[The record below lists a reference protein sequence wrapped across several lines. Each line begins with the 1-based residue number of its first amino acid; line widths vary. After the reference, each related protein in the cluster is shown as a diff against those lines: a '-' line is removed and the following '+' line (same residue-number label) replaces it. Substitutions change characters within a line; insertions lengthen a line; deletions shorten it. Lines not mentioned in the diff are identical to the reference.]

1 MTGGQEA
8 LDTLLTNPETG
19 ASTKMK
25 IRASLGLDEAR
36 ILLTGSAPTP
46 PSLHEWYEN
55 LNMPLCE
62 IYGQSEILSG
72 TSNLP
77 WDRKPGTLGKPT
89 MNTDI
94 KIADD
99 GEILIRAQAV
109 MQGYLDEPEK
119 TAETLV
125 DGWIHTGDRGALD
138 QDGFLSITGRVKE
151 IFKTAKG
158 KYVAPLPIEG
168 ELSLEPFIEQLCVMG
183 AGLPQTAMAIQ
194 LSAEGKAADPQF
206 VDEQL
211 RQAIIRTNAKLDSH
225 AKLAAVVISAEDWS
239 AKNGLVTHTLK
250 IKRAAVEKR
259 YADLAERAMSQGG
272 TTANPVLL
280 REA

>member
-1 MTGGQEA
+1 
-8 LDTLLTNPETG
+8 
-19 ASTKMK
+19 
-25 IRASLGLDEAR
+25 
-36 ILLTGSAPTP
+36 
-46 PSLHEWYEN
+46 
-55 LNMPLCE
+55 
-62 IYGQSEILSG
+62 
-72 TSNLP
+72 
-77 WDRKPGTLGKPT
+77 
-89 MNTDI
+89 
-94 KIADD
+94 
-99 GEILIRAQAV
+99 
-109 MQGYLDEPEK
+109 
-119 TAETLV
+119 
-125 DGWIHTGDRGALD
+125 
-138 QDGFLSITGRVKE
+138 
-151 IFKTAKG
+151 
-158 KYVAPLPIEG
+158 
-168 ELSLEPFIEQLCVMG
+168 VMG

-272 TTANPVLL
+272 TPANPVLL